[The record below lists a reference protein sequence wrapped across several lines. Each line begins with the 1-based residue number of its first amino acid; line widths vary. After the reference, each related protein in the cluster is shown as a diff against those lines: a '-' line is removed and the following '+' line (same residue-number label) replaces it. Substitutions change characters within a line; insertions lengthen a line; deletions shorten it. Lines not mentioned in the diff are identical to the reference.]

1 MQTIVR
7 AFYEMIKVLVI
18 FVLCTFLFYYVIKA
32 LHQEYEKLDR
42 YDAPQGTAVK
52 VFHQEDDSDLWDRL
66 NIFFRLGE

>member
-1 MQTIVR
+1 MQAIFRV
-7 AFYEMIKVLVI
+7 FYEMLKVFIV

-42 YDAPQGTAVK
+42 YETPQGSAVK
-52 VFHQEDDSDLWDRL
+52 VFQQEENTGMWERL

>member
-1 MQTIVR
+1 MQTIFR
-7 AFYEMIKVLVI
+7 AIYEIGKVFII

-42 YDAPQGTAVK
+42 YDVPQGSAVK
-52 VFHQEDDSDLWDRL
+52 VFHQEDNDLWERL